1 MWTDGSQN
9 QNTNFAEHS
18 GLEGD
23 HCCVKAGLG
32 GWRGE
37 DCSSLLHGVCEYHVT
52 ELLSAP
58 ADVHGEGIS
67 TDSLSINW
75 TETCAHWTPSM
86 WTVTVCYLQSL
97 AIEAPQ
103 DSHVPCSST
112 DFRDFLEHVTITGLQ
127 AFSEY
132 NYTVT
137 ARLDFFNISRATT
150 CVARTCQ

>member
-37 DCSSLLHGVCEYHVT
+37 DCSSLLHGGCEYHVT

-75 TETCAHWTPSM
+75 TETCAHWTPSK
-86 WTVTVCYLQSL
+86 WTVTVCYLHSL
-97 AIEAPQ
+97 DTPGKTI
-103 DSHVPCSST
+103 SRTPCSST
-112 DFRDFLEHVTITGLQ
+112 DYANGTNQTIISGLQ

-132 NYTVT
+132 SFTVSAKLNYFK
-137 ARLDFFNISRATT
+137 ASRAITRL
-150 CVARTCQ
+150 ARTCQ